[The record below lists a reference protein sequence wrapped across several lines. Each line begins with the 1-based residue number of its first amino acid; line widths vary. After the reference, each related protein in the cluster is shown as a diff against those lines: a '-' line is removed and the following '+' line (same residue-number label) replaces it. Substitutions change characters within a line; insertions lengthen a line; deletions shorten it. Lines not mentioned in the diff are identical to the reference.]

1 MPQSQPNG
9 PAAEF
14 RIHGITATVWANQAQ
29 QGDRLVTR
37 HSVQIQKRY
46 FDKNANEWKTSGTY
60 FPDDLPQ
67 IILAMQKAYEYIMLQ
82 AADNNANA
90 A

>member
-1 MPQSQPNG
+1 MPQDQSNG

-29 QGDRLVTR
+29 QGDRMVIR

-46 FDKNANEWKTSGTY
+46 FDKSANEWKTSATY

-67 IILAMQKAYEYIMLQ
+67 AILALQKAYEYIMLQ
-82 AADNNANA
+82 ATGNANA